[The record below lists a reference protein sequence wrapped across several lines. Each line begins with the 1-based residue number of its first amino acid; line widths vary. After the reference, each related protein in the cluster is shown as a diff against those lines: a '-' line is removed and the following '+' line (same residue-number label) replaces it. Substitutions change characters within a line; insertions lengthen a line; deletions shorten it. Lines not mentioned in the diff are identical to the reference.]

1 MWRRWRYST
10 SQYIL
15 QRGEQWCQLY
25 IIEQTDKQIN
35 MLLMNELSIEH
46 HPCLVSKSISF
57 FFGCSGSTPVMFQGS
72 FSLSRCH
79 DNMRLLLPVP
89 ANRCPHKQ
97 HLASNK
103 IHGLNLRNYQACLP
117 AVRSNLHLASKNIV
131 LFLIS
136 TKELKDLPSQKSNPS
151 ELHGA
156 IYSKIK
162 THNYQLVF
170 CTIMHQNRAVS
181 IT

>member
-1 MWRRWRYST
+1 MVIKWLSSPAALPHVLEYSAALLQMCSSHQGKRNQMAAGLMWRWWRYST

-89 ANRCPHKQ
+89 ANQCPHKQ

-103 IHGLNLRNYQACLP
+103 IHGLNLRNY
-117 AVRSNLHLASKNIV
+117 
-131 LFLIS
+131 
-136 TKELKDLPSQKSNPS
+136 
-151 ELHGA
+151 
-156 IYSKIK
+156 
-162 THNYQLVF
+162 
-170 CTIMHQNRAVS
+170 
-181 IT
+181 